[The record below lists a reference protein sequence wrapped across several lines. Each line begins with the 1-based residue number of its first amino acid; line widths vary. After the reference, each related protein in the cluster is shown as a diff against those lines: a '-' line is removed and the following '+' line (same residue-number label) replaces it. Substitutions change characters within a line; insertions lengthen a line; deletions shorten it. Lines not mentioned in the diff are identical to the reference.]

1 MGKRD
6 NGSGTIRKVTG
17 ANGVRYYAYAPARYE
32 IVNGAPKCIREPL
45 GGFKKRS
52 DARATL
58 DAYARKPLSKYN
70 YTLQQTYEEW
80 KTTAFQ
86 DIEKSTRD
94 NYTAAWAQ
102 IELAAP
108 LLMDTQ
114 MLQITTGQLRQ
125 IFDYWMSEHEV
136 TIIKGGQKK
145 TVLKGPLG
153 KSSMQKIKAL
163 LTQLYDYAMA
173 NKICD
178 MNYAS
183 LVKIPRSAQSG
194 TKRAFTDAEFQTLQK
209 NWSTVSKA
217 DAVYALCYLG
227 FRVTEFCLLTPS
239 DYDPNTK
246 TLRGGIK
253 TEAGHNRI
261 VPVHPNIVPIIEK
274 WVGRGCEA
282 LYADESGKPYNKD
295 RFKRGVWEP
304 AIRALG
310 LSDDLKPHSARHT
323 CATRLSA
330 AGVKPEDIQMIMGH
344 ADFSVTANTYINQ
357 DIGTLISAMQ
367 KVT

>member
-6 NGSGTIRKVTG
+6 NGSGTIRKISG

-32 IVNGAPKCIREPL
+32 IIDGIHKCVREPL

-52 DARATL
+52 DARAAL
-58 DAYARKPLSKYN
+58 EAYAIKPLSKYN
-70 YTLQQTYEEW
+70 YTLEQTYIEW
-80 KTTAFQ
+80 KSSAFP
-86 DIEKSTRD
+86 DIEKSTQD

-102 IELAAP
+102 IRMATP
-108 LLMDTQ
+108 LLPDLP
-114 MLQITTGQLRQ
+114 MLHITTGQLRT
-125 IFDYWMSEHEV
+125 IFDYWMEEHEITV
-136 TIIKGGQKK
+136 EKNGQKK
-145 TVLKGPLG
+145 TVIKGPLS

-163 LTQLYDYAMA
+163 LTQLYDYALA

-183 LVKIPRSAQSG
+183 LVKIPRNAQAG
-194 TKRAFTDAEFQTLQK
+194 TKRAFTDSEFQVLQM
-209 NWSTVSKA
+209 NWEKVSKA

-227 FRVTEFCLLTPS
+227 FRVTEFCLLTPA
-239 DYDPNTK
+239 DYDPKAK

-253 TEAGHNRI
+253 TEAGQNRI
-261 VPVHPNIVPIIEK
+261 VPVHPNIVPLVEK
-274 WVGRGCEA
+274 WAGRGCEA

-304 AIRALG
+304 AMRALG
-310 LSDDLKPHSARHT
+310 LPDDLKPHSARHT

-330 AGVKPEDIQMIMGH
+330 AGAKPEDIQMIMGH

-357 DIGTLISAMQ
+357 DVNALRHAMD